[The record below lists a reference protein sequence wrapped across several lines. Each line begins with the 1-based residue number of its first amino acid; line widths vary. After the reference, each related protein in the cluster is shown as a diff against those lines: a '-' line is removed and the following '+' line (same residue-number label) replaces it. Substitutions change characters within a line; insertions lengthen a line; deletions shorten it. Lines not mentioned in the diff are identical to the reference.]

1 MRTLRSLPFGKRII
15 EVSFMGD
22 GPDYGVGALGIGEYM
37 RPDGTRCER
46 TKKSHPYSYEPYV
59 IFGPAGD
66 VGTASAWTDQMR
78 KEDRPR
84 FDALCVKHF
93 RDCNGPGWSN
103 LPQSNMT
110 AFMRELYGDPRLEVY
125 RLVEFCN
132 TRTEFPEWRVDFSHS
147 APFLALQAVELAA
160 LGAKSSV
167 AAKQKEAEL
176 AYRTARE
183 VRDNPLSTREEAV
196 AAQTNARLEFD
207 VAMLAAQRFGKAQ
220 LDVVGARAKLFEGTR

>member
-1 MRTLRSLPFGKRII
+1 MRTLHTATFGRRIS
-15 EVSFMGD
+15 EVSFTGD
-22 GPDYGVGALGIGEYM
+22 GPDYGVGAPRISAYM

-59 IFGPAGD
+59 IFGPAGHI
-66 VGTASAWTDQMR
+66 GTASAWTDQMR
-78 KEDRPR
+78 KEDRTR
-84 FDALCVKHF
+84 FDWLCVKHF
-93 RDCNGPGWSN
+93 KECSGPGWSS
-103 LPQSNMT
+103 LPQSNVT
-110 AFMRELYGDPRLEVY
+110 SFMRELYGDPRLEVY

-147 APFLALQAVELAA
+147 ALFLALQAVELAA

-167 AAKQKEAEL
+167 AAKQEEAEL

-196 AAQTNARLEFD
+196 VAQTDAWLEFD
-207 VAMLAAQRFGKAQ
+207 VTMLAAQRFEKAQ
-220 LDVVGARAKLFEGTR
+220 LDVFSARAKLFEGTR